1 MSGKFRSTVLGAG
14 LLLAT
19 VTCRTA
25 APASSRSASPSA
37 RTAAKSGPMPLTYG
51 AFRAAP
57 AGAAASGPAV
67 ASIETRHTLRN
78 AVSRPLREIA
88 RPPAPVEGPMREVDD
103 LEPGPGAGAER
114 GPLRPDPVVQTRAAA
129 NMPPTLVNFE
139 GVNNVNGVQPADTSM
154 AVGPDHVFQWV
165 NLAFE
170 VFDKSGNSLAGPF
183 DGNTL
188 FTDLGGD
195 CAAINGGDII
205 VMYDQFADRWFL
217 AQLAPAIFGATGN
230 HECMAVSTSGD
241 PLGSYF
247 LYDYLYGDAL
257 NDYPKFGIWPDA
269 YTMTAREF
277 GGEGGFTMTVTAFD
291 RAAML
296 AGAPVTALFVSL
308 HNGGFDGLLPA
319 DLDGPN
325 LPPGTASGPGG
336 FTNVPPQILMGVDP
350 PNVVGPDAVIHQYQL
365 HCDFQTPANTTFT
378 GPVDLPIAPYNP
390 VGFFQPVDQPPPG
403 AGIESLGWILY
414 RLPYRNFGT
423 HESIG
428 LYHDAVAEDGRIV
441 PRWYQVRDPYGVPVV
456 YQQGTFAPDDGLNR
470 WMGSIAMDGNDNIA
484 IGYSAVDDTS
494 VYPSIRYAGRLADD
508 PPNELTQGEAELIAG
523 SGAFV
528 GVRWGDYSIMD
539 IDPVDDCTFWYS
551 QMYIGVAGLSNWQ
564 TRVGSFKFPS
574 CFAPGYGTV
583 EGTVTDANGPVAGA
597 RVGVTGG
604 TGGGGGTTDAAGHYS
619 FNVPAGTYSLT
630 ARKYG
635 YSPATQPNVVV
646 DAAQTTTQDFTL
658 VTAPSVTVGGNVRD
672 DSGGNWPLYAK
683 VVITT
688 PGAPVFTVF
697 TDPVSGNYSI
707 PLVTGNTFHFKVTA
721 VSAGYAG
728 GGGDLALAPVGGG
741 GITADWPLS
750 VDQAACNAPGYERV
764 GLSESFDGG
773 ALPPG
778 WETVGTAGLWSV
790 VSSDPCG
797 FFVNNTGGT
806 GPFAVAN
813 SNCDGEVLDDTE
825 LRTPPVD
832 MSGLAAATVA
842 FDSSFQNPSI
852 DLGDVDVST
861 DGGASWTNVLRL
873 DTSETEPVRH
883 ELDITGLAAGQNDVR
898 ARFHFYDAFQSG
910 WWQVDGVFLGDAT
923 CAARDGGLVVG
934 SVLDANTQA
943 GLNGAA
949 VDRVGGGA
957 SAVGFA
963 TPLDPAQPDGMYIL
977 FDGPGAQS
985 YTASI
990 ERYSPETAS
999 TSVVAHGAVR
1009 LDFHLP
1015 AGQLSASPRPFSA
1028 RVSPGQSVTAN
1039 LFLNNTGGAA
1049 AAFRLLELDVA
1060 AEPAPPFGDGRVAD
1074 AHAVARALGR
1084 VPEGRRD
1091 ASSASGLALAG
1102 RAPAA
1107 VLSGGSVVHAYPTG
1121 LAAAW
1126 GIAYDT
1132 DRGDFWLSNAG
1143 ATGGDDREYR
1153 YETDGTQTGDTID
1166 DSSWVEEFAADG
1178 AFNARTGMLW
1188 RVNVGGDNCLYELD
1202 PFFRVPTGNKICVLP
1217 WAGISQRGLAYDVL
1231 TDTYYVGGWNDGV
1244 IYHIDGAGNILESTY
1259 VGLPISGLAYDTRTG
1274 HLFAATNHG
1283 PPPLAT
1289 FDVYVLDAAHGMA
1302 VVGAFNVLQNG
1313 APLPGLLANGGG
1325 GLEIACDGRLWM
1337 VDRTSQ
1343 LILEVDSGEH
1353 DACAFNDV
1361 PWLTEAAS
1369 SGSVAAGVV
1378 QPIACT
1384 FDSASLSAGLRL
1396 AQLKVLADTPY
1407 TLAAVPVDFTVRF
1420 NDVQDGSLFD
1430 PSIYGAAGAGVMPGC
1445 DPAAFLFCPTSQVTR
1460 ADMAGFILRA
1470 VHGPDFVPA
1479 PYAGA
1484 FADVQAGDYNADYI
1498 QSFFDEGYTV
1508 GCGGGN
1514 FCPNAVHTR
1523 AQTAVFILKGTHG
1536 TSYAPPACGT
1546 THVFDDVPCPP
1557 TPQAPFG
1564 DWIGEL
1570 FLEGITA
1577 GCGGNSFCPSTGIP
1591 NQQMAAFLVRA
1602 FHLPHL

>member
-1 MSGKFRSTVLGAG
+1 
-14 LLLAT
+14 
-19 VTCRTA
+19 
-25 APASSRSASPSA
+25 
-37 RTAAKSGPMPLTYG
+37 
-51 AFRAAP
+51 
-57 AGAAASGPAV
+57 
-67 ASIETRHTLRN
+67 
-78 AVSRPLREIA
+78 
-88 RPPAPVEGPMREVDD
+88 
-103 LEPGPGAGAER
+103 
-114 GPLRPDPVVQTRAAA
+114 
-129 NMPPTLVNFE
+129 
-139 GVNNVNGVQPADTSM
+139 
-154 AVGPDHVFQWV
+154 
-165 NLAFE
+165 
-170 VFDKSGNSLAGPF
+170 
-183 DGNTL
+183 
-188 FTDLGGD
+188 
-195 CAAINGGDII
+195 
-205 VMYDQFADRWFL
+205 
-217 AQLAPAIFGATGN
+217 
-230 HECMAVSTSGD
+230 
-241 PLGSYF
+241 
-247 LYDYLYGDAL
+247 
-257 NDYPKFGIWPDA
+257 
-269 YTMTAREF
+269 
-277 GGEGGFTMTVTAFD
+277 
-291 RAAML
+291 
-296 AGAPVTALFVSL
+296 
-308 HNGGFDGLLPA
+308 
-319 DLDGPN
+319 
-325 LPPGTASGPGG
+325 
-336 FTNVPPQILMGVDP
+336 
-350 PNVVGPDAVIHQYQL
+350 
-365 HCDFQTPANTTFT
+365 
-378 GPVDLPIAPYNP
+378 
-390 VGFFQPVDQPPPG
+390 
-403 AGIESLGWILY
+403 
-414 RLPYRNFGT
+414 
-423 HESIG
+423 
-428 LYHDAVAEDGRIV
+428 
-441 PRWYQVRDPYGVPVV
+441 
-456 YQQGTFAPDDGLNR
+456 
-470 WMGSIAMDGNDNIA
+470 
-484 IGYSAVDDTS
+484 
-494 VYPSIRYAGRLADD
+494 
-508 PPNELTQGEAELIAG
+508 
-523 SGAFV
+523 
-528 GVRWGDYSIMD
+528 MD

-1084 VPEGRRD
+1084 VPEAAARCGVRLGPRPARRPRAGGGPLGGQRGACLSHRPRRRVGHRVRHRPRRLLALQRRRDRRRRPRVPVRDRRHADGGHDRRLLMGRGVRGRRR
-1091 ASSASGLALAG
+1091 LQ
-1102 RAPAA
+1102 R
-1107 VLSGGSVVHAYPTG
+1107 
-1121 LAAAW
+1121 
-1126 GIAYDT
+1126 
-1132 DRGDFWLSNAG
+1132 
-1143 ATGGDDREYR
+1143 
-1153 YETDGTQTGDTID
+1153 
-1166 DSSWVEEFAADG
+1166 
-1178 AFNARTGMLW
+1178 RTGMLW

-1244 IYHIDGAGNILESTY
+1244 IYHIDGAGDILESTY
-1259 VGLPISGLAYDTRTG
+1259 VGLPISGLAYHTRTG

-1508 GCGGGN
+1508 GL
-1514 FCPNAVHTR
+1514 R
-1523 AQTAVFILKGTHG
+1523 R
-1536 TSYAPPACGT
+1536 
-1546 THVFDDVPCPP
+1546 
-1557 TPQAPFG
+1557 
-1564 DWIGEL
+1564 GEL
-1570 FLEGITA
+1570 LPERGPHAGADGGLHPEGNA
-1577 GCGGNSFCPSTGIP
+1577 RD
-1591 NQQMAAFLVRA
+1591 LVRA
-1602 FHLPHL
+1602 AGLRHDARLRRRAVPADAPGAVRRLDRRAVPGRNHGRVRRKQLLPVDRNPEPADGGVPGAGVPPSAPVVERLALLGASERISWS